1 MTKHSTH
8 TQFLR
13 YALVGV
19 LSNASGYLIF
29 LLVTWLGVGPKL
41 TMTLLYGVGATLGY
55 FGNRH
60 WTFSYRGHLWTSV
73 AKYMVVHLCG
83 YSINFF
89 MLFYFVDRLGY
100 PYQWVQAVAVVV
112 VAIFLF
118 VMFRGFVFRQ
128 HPEQPGGAA

>member
-1 MTKHSTH
+1 MTKLSRSV
-8 TQFLR
+8 QFFR

-19 LSNASGYLIF
+19 ASNAAGYLIY

-55 FGNRH
+55 FGNRN
-60 WTFSYRGHLWTSV
+60 WTFSYRGALWTSV
-73 AKYMVVHLCG
+73 AKYVVVHLCG

-89 MLFYFVDRLGY
+89 MLSYFVDELGY
-100 PYQWVQAVAVVV
+100 PHQGVQAVAIVV
-112 VAIFLF
+112 VAVFLF

-128 HPEQPGGAA
+128 HPGQHGGTA